1 MLAQQKEALK
11 GLIAKALHS
20 LGIEDAEVVLERP
33 KDPAHGDIAC
43 TSALQL
49 ARRLKQ
55 NPHAIGESVA
65 AALRNDPEAAAL
77 VDSVEVAGPGFIN
90 FRFAQNAKSE
100 IIRHVLREGE
110 HFGRSDAHK
119 GESVLLEYVSA
130 NPTGPLHMGHGRGA
144 AVGDITASLLDFAG
158 WNVEREYYTND
169 AGLQM
174 ELLGKSCPVDHED
187 QREGA
192 CGEVENIVL
201 YSYHNECP

>member
-55 NPHAIGESVA
+55 NPRAIGESVA

-130 NPTGPLHMGHGRGA
+130 NPTGPLHLGHARQGA
-144 AVGDITASLLDFAG
+144 LGDVLANLLASQG
-158 WNVEREYYTND
+158 WTVSREFYYND
-169 AGLQM
+169 AGVQIGNLAMSVQLRCRECLGEEI
-174 ELLGKSCPVDHED
+174 ELPEKA
-187 QREGA
+187 RT
-192 CGEVENIVL
+192 
-201 YSYHNECP
+201 